1 MSELDGAAGPVTP
14 QSGGVGFGRGQ
25 NDRAISKHNGATGQ
39 KDGTQL
45 GHLLRK
51 QLLGGKT
58 CNTTLGSSWR
68 ISLDFGVVPD
78 LCHVSRL
85 PVAFTLPSPPRA
97 AHC

>member
-1 MSELDGAAGPVTP
+1 M
-14 QSGGVGFGRGQ
+14 
-25 NDRAISKHNGATGQ
+25 
-39 KDGTQL
+39 
-45 GHLLRK
+45 RK
-51 QLLGGKT
+51 QLLGEKT